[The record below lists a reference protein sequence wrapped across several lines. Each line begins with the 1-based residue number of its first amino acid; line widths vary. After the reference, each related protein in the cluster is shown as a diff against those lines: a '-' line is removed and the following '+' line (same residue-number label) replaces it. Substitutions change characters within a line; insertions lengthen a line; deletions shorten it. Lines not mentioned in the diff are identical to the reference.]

1 MKRLARTPIQRP
13 LLATPIAARSG
24 FLFFL
29 IAVMELNVVVAD
41 LGQAAGLSVDADQ
54 GDFHAQ
60 HNSRYHP
67 HFDPHWRV
75 AQVGVQ

>member
-1 MKRLARTPIQRP
+1 
-13 LLATPIAARSG
+13 
-24 FLFFL
+24 
-29 IAVMELNVVVAD
+29 MELNVVVAD

>member
-1 MKRLARTPIQRP
+1 
-13 LLATPIAARSG
+13 
-24 FLFFL
+24 
-29 IAVMELNVVVAD
+29 MEQNAVVAD
-41 LGQAAGLSVDADQ
+41 LYRAAGLIVDADQ

-75 AQVGVQ
+75 AQMGVQQQLGLWPFRRLGACTCYSYYSHSHG